1 MSCPPGTTIRY
12 DIFFRT
18 FPHPTTHVVKVDELL
33 TFCLTISGTTITGTV
48 NSIVPLN
55 GTNETLNAQAQVDR
69 ISLNFRWGNTRVFAE
84 GFTFPDSAGR
94 RECLLRFT
102 ARAPG
107 PPDSREESPE
117 TTETTLTTLA
127 PPDEGDTGTG
137 TGQQT

>member
-18 FPHPTTHVVKVDELL
+18 FPNAMTHVVKVDERL

-48 NSIVPLN
+48 NSIVTLD
-55 GTNETLNAQAQVDR
+55 GTNQPLAAGVDA
-69 ISLNFRWGNTRVFAE
+69 ISLNFRWGNTRVFAD
-84 GFTFPDSAGR
+84 GFTFPESGGR
-94 RECLLRFT
+94 REILLRFT

-107 PPDSREESPE
+107 FLNSREESPE
-117 TTETTLTTLA
+117 TTETTLDTLV

>member
-18 FPHPTTHVVKVDELL
+18 FPNPTTHVVKVDELL
-33 TFCLTISGTTITGTV
+33 TFCLTITGTNITGTV
-48 NSIVPLN
+48 NSIVTLT
-55 GTNETLNAQAQVDR
+55 GTNQPLAAGVDA
-69 ISLNFRWGNTRVFAE
+69 ISLIFRWGNTRVFAE

-94 RECLLRFT
+94 REILLRFT
-102 ARAPG
+102 ARAPVALN
-107 PPDSREESPE
+107 PREESQE
-117 TTETTLTTLA
+117 TTEATLVTLA